1 MNNLLIIGLW
11 VDNLVYYYLF
21 GQESNAAN
29 LQTLSILAAHGW
41 PNIDCW
47 ILKHNQRFLNIIEN
61 FDESLSLGWHIALG
75 TVSTQSKSNMYD
87 DLQCSWD

>member
-29 LQTLSILAAHGW
+29 LQTLSILAAYGW
-41 PNIDCW
+41 PRQISTAE
-47 ILKHNQRFLNIIEN
+47 FL
-61 FDESLSLGWHIALG
+61 
-75 TVSTQSKSNMYD
+75 
-87 DLQCSWD
+87 CSWNLKTYFMLFGHVVTGSLQFSEMLG